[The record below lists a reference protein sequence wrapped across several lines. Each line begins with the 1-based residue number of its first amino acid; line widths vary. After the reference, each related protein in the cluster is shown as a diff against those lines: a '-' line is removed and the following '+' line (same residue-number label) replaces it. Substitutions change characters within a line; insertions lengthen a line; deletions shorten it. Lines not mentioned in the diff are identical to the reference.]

1 MATATKSLGA
11 RQQRELIKLITD
23 VYESATLKNA
33 AFDSICGTPE
43 DSPLP
48 RNEREVTNFI
58 RKRVDLHHRSW
69 ILSPLQE
76 ALEILTGKGDDRQ

>member
-1 MATATKSLGA
+1 MTTGTRTTLGV
-11 RQQRELIKLITD
+11 RKQRELIKLVID
-23 VYESATLKNA
+23 AYESATLKNA

-48 RNEREVTNFI
+48 RSEREVTNFI

-69 ILSPLQE
+69 ILSPLEE
-76 ALEILTGKGDDRQ
+76 ALRILNGDDSN

>member
-1 MATATKSLGA
+1 MVTAKPLGA
-11 RQQRELIKLITD
+11 RQQQQLIRLITAA
-23 VYESATLKNA
+23 YESATLKTA

-48 RNEREVTNFI
+48 RSEREVTGFI

-76 ALEILTGKGDDRQ
+76 ALEILAGRELQ

>member
-1 MATATKSLGA
+1 MTIATTKPLGIK
-11 RQQRELIKLITD
+11 QQRNLIRLITD
-23 VYESATLKNA
+23 AYESATLKTA

-48 RNEREVTNFI
+48 RSEHEVTNFI

-69 ILSPLQE
+69 VLSPLEE
-76 ALEILTGKGDDRQ
+76 ALRILNGAAEK

>member
-1 MATATKSLGA
+1 MVATTKPLGV
-11 RQQRELIKLITD
+11 RQQRELIKLLTD
-23 VYESATLKNA
+23 AYESATLKNA

-58 RKRVDLHHRSW
+58 RKRVDLYHRSW
-69 ILSPLQE
+69 ILTPLKD
-76 ALEILTGKGDDRQ
+76 ALEILTGEEQ

>member
-1 MATATKSLGA
+1 MATIKLLSA

-69 ILSPLQE
+69 ILSPLRE
-76 ALEILTGKGDDRQ
+76 ALEILTKGSSDEH